1 MSRNACIWCG
11 LHEIRDME
19 GEVYFACGSSCYSVS
34 GVWEQSTGCGEILD
48 LRQRIADDEQT
59 IEILKAR
66 EANTVEALRGYIE
79 DLQRR
84 IADALAELTAI
95 ERHEAGSDVGFEQI
109 SKHGE
114 WVLFEDLRP
123 VQDILTGNSPK
134 ESEDEQ

>member
-1 MSRNACIWCG
+1 MSGPDKCKWCG
-11 LHEIRDME
+11 EPEKNVSLSATRYLCNTQ
-19 GEVYFACGSSCYSVS
+19 YFRGIGTWVRGGQC
-34 GVWEQSTGCGEILD
+34 ERED
-48 LRQRIADDEQT
+48 LRKRLAD
-59 IEILKAR
+59 A
-66 EANTVEALRGYIE
+66 VEAL
-79 DLQRR
+79 
-84 IADALAELTAI
+84 AAI

>member
-1 MSRNACIWCG
+1 MSGPDKCRWCG
-11 LHEIRDME
+11 LPEIDD
-19 GEVYFACGSSCYSVS
+19 GTTDTVFACGSSRRLFSDIYFQSAGCEEIVS
-34 GVWEQSTGCGEILD
+34 
-48 LRQRIADDEQT
+48 LRNC
-59 IEILKAR
+59 ILKSVA
-66 EANTVEALRGYIE
+66 AMA
-79 DLQRR
+79 
-84 IADALAELTAI
+84 AI

>member
-1 MSRNACIWCG
+1 MW
-11 LHEIRDME
+11 
-19 GEVYFACGSSCYSVS
+19 FQSV
-34 GVWEQSTGCGEILD
+34 GCEEILN
-48 LRQRIADDEQT
+48 LRQRIAD
-59 IEILKAR
+59 AV
-66 EANTVEALRGYIE
+66 AA
-79 DLQRR
+79 
-84 IADALAELTAI
+84 LTAI

>member
-66 EANTVEALRGYIE
+66 EANTVEALRGHIE
-79 DLQRR
+79 DLRQR
-84 IADALAELTAI
+84 IADALAALQAI
-95 ERHEAGSDVGFEQI
+95 ERHEAGSDLGFEKI
-109 SKHGE
+109 SEHGE
-114 WVLFEDLRP
+114 WVLFEDLQL
-123 VQDILTGNSPK
+123 VVDILAGNSPE
-134 ESEDEQ
+134 ESEGTQ